1 MKKRMTKLISAAVIG
16 AMALGLAACGSS
28 ADKSGTAGG
37 ASSAASSTSAETASV
52 STVEKG
58 KLHMA
63 TNAQFPPYEMTK
75 DDGGYEGID
84 VEIAEA
90 IAKKLDLTLVVDDM
104 DFSAVVTSVQ
114 SGKEDMAMAGL
125 TVNDERK
132 KNVDFTDTYAKAVQK
147 IIVKKGSSIKTAK
160 DLKKAGKIG
169 VQEGT
174 TGATYCTDDFG
185 ADHVTAYTNG
195 ATAVQALVSGK
206 ADAVVIDSEPAKEF
220 VKNNDGLKIL
230 DSSYVEEEYA
240 IGINKKNPELRKA
253 INSALN
259 ELKKDGTV
267 QKIIDKYI
275 TADETK

>member
-1 MKKRMTKLISAAVIG
+1 MKKRMTRLISAAVIG

-28 ADKSGTAGG
+28 ADKSGTSGG
-37 ASSAASSTSAETASV
+37 ASSAASSTSAESTSV

-132 KNVDFTDTYAKAVQK
+132 KNVDFTDTYAKGIQK

-160 DLKKAGKIG
+160 DLKKAEKIG

-253 INSALN
+253 INSALD
-259 ELKKDGTV
+259 ELKEDGTV

-275 TADETK
+275 TADGTK